1 MFTTLDTFHF
11 RDAALKHV
19 AQRNISVMVTTLDT
33 SHFEMSRL
41 NDVAP
46 RNMLLMSFTLDTSH
60 LEMSHL
66 NNLAQETIRYISC
79 TLDTSHS
86 VIGTCGPLEQSP
98 FGESLMHALTALLT
112 CTLDKSAVSES
123 AVSERL
129 TWYINCNCLFPNS
142 DLNLFVLVCKPMSV
156 LRSPKLI

>member
-98 FGESLMHALTALLT
+98 FGESLMHHHKTRFTPCIPYFRPHGQYGPAPCRRTPCGLQ
-112 CTLDKSAVSES
+112 K
-123 AVSERL
+123 
-129 TWYINCNCLFPNS
+129 I
-142 DLNLFVLVCKPMSV
+142 
-156 LRSPKLI
+156 